1 VPTTTATPAGRVIHI
16 VQAGE
21 TLSSIGRQYGVSHQ
35 AIMYVNGLEDP
46 NLIELGQE
54 LIIPRPDEI
63 LPTQT
68 PPL

>member
-1 VPTTTATPAGRVIHI
+1 
-16 VQAGE
+16 VQPGE
-21 TLSSIGRQYGVSHQ
+21 TLSSIARQYGVSYQ

-46 NLIELGQE
+46 NLIEVGQE

-68 PPL
+68 PSPSEG